1 MCNRDCD
8 CVLGVIISLFLGVI
22 IGVLFYFS
30 LIPTITTALWIAF
43 GLAALALVLIVGI
56 SIFGTPKCVCGN
68 GKCLLAG
75 IIGTLVT
82 ATISLSLT
90 LTATSV
96 IYAIIVGLTGFF
108 FSLLLISFIYLIS
121 CLIEAHCNTRG

>member
-30 LIPTITTALWIAF
+30 LIPTITPALWIAF

-56 SIFGTPKCVCGN
+56 SLFGTPKCVCRN

-75 IIGTLVT
+75 IIGTLIT
-82 ATISLSLT
+82 TTISLAVT

-108 FSLLLISFIYLIS
+108 FSLLIISFASLIN
-121 CLIEAHCNTRG
+121 CLVEAQCSKRE